1 MPNCRVLVLD
11 QNFLAELSP
20 LNGMSRLKRLSV
32 VGARLEKVKGVMQTV
47 ASLPELETL
56 DLR

>member
-1 MPNCRVLVLD
+1 
-11 QNFLAELSP
+11 
-20 LNGMSRLKRLSV
+20 MSRLKRLSV